1 MGGKG
6 ATLGSKRTCGT
17 VCHAVREDS
26 ADCDGDGLHRG
37 VLLGSANGAAVRVC
51 CADVCHRGRTVEEM
65 CRSRKDE
72 GTAVLPGATGALH
85 FRAMPGDAGPATH
98 GRVVCVCGRAGHGL
112 LAAVCPPFA
121 GRSDC
126 SRARDAV
133 ASGEGADDDLE
144 RVADGGG
151 TMLGKATPGCGAAL
165 AIILQGG
172 RGG

>member
-1 MGGKG
+1 M
-6 ATLGSKRTCGT
+6 
-17 VCHAVREDS
+17 
-26 ADCDGDGLHRG
+26 
-37 VLLGSANGAAVRVC
+37 
-51 CADVCHRGRTVEEM
+51 
-65 CRSRKDE
+65 
-72 GTAVLPGATGALH
+72 
-85 FRAMPGDAGPATH
+85 
-98 GRVVCVCGRAGHGL
+98 CGRAGHGL
-112 LAAVCPPFA
+112 LAVVCPPFA

-126 SRARDAV
+126 SRARAAV